1 MFTDPST
8 HSFAG
13 VPTSIFP
20 DHSQNGL
27 AQFLDFL
34 AAPLQKLNGDAA
46 HWSSINETQE
56 HFLKSQII
64 ACHPSQKDAIASQSF
79 WIRIIFLLGLLYQS
93 QRLAFFT
100 PTRQLRLGKSAPPSF
115 VLKAPNPTMLL
126 CQSYDPVTRLF
137 LRAYSGS
144 GLVIQCLARFQETF
158 NRFKACLT
166 QSSLTWREVMPSA
179 KLTSAANSSVH
190 TLFSLP
196 KSLGLRCNMAFNFSR
211 PSSLNIGR
219 VVFGRREPISK
230 ASTPRS
236 LKATMALRTVCSSQP
251 RNSAIRGAF
260 SPRALDKMI
269 WLRLTVNGLED
280 RNPSFRLSSLFFTQ
294 LSYKD
299 WFSHTIYYI
308 TTPNIS
314 FGFALAIITVCM
326 ICSGGLAL
334 LKNFSTSMNAD
345 KIKIEEA
352 VHEIITALSEENFEE
367 AYSLFLSE
375 AKKEVPISE
384 LKKNAEGA
392 NFALYDGSESIEI
405 QNFRINTTTNSGKT
419 SWADGIVHCKG
430 NYSGNFEVFLN
441 FENGIWKVNSLNVT
455 VPPQKVEDFLTN

>member
-1 MFTDPST
+1 MFEMKAIKGSTNSVSQGLFRKGSIRLDNSAFTMCPLWFNRVEPGAFDWQETNQDANTFSCPFDSTIMCSNPGT

-13 VPTSIFP
+13 VPTGVVP
-20 DHSQNGL
+20 NHCQNRL
-27 AQFLDFL
+27 VQILNFL

-56 HFLKSQII
+56 HFLESQII
-64 ACHPSQKDAIASQSF
+64 ACHPSQKNAIAGQGS

-100 PTRQLRLGKSAPPSF
+100 PTRQLRLGKAAPPGF

-126 CQSYDPVTRLF
+126 CQSYYSVARLF
-137 LRAYSGS
+137 LRSYSGS
-144 GLVIQCLARFQETF
+144 GLVIQCLARFQETV

-190 TLFSLP
+190 TLVSLP

-211 PSSLNIGR
+211 PSSLKIGR

-230 ASTPRS
+230 AATPRL

-251 RNSAIRGAF
+251 RNSAIRGAL

-280 RNPSFRLSSLFFTQ
+280 RNPLVRLCRSSSLNSCT
-294 LSYKD
+294 K
-299 WFSHTIYYI
+299 
-308 TTPNIS
+308 IS
-314 FGFALAIITVCM
+314 FLIPSTISLTR
-326 ICSGGLAL
+326 ISLSGL
-334 LKNFSTSMNAD
+334 
-345 KIKIEEA
+345 
-352 VHEIITALSEENFEE
+352 H
-367 AYSLFLSE
+367 
-375 AKKEVPISE
+375 
-384 LKKNAEGA
+384 
-392 NFALYDGSESIEI
+392 
-405 QNFRINTTTNSGKT
+405 
-419 SWADGIVHCKG
+419 
-430 NYSGNFEVFLN
+430 
-441 FENGIWKVNSLNVT
+441 
-455 VPPQKVEDFLTN
+455 